1 MLRIPG
7 VHMDIFE
14 TYPQLLEPGFVQSF
28 DFETCYTVQNP
39 DGPISEYDAA
49 IAIMVSRGNFA
60 QMGRMLR
67 RSRRVMEGFV
77 TRHEALSELAQ
88 DIAEEDLDDI
98 EAMIKS
104 TAKIGDVGA
113 GRFILTTLGKQ
124 RGFTT
129 RTEVT
134 GPNGKELNSVIVFKL
149 PDNGRDGIAT
159 VEEPTET
166 PEADDAEG

>member
-1 MLRIPG
+1 
-7 VHMDIFE
+7 MDIFE
-14 TYPQLLEPGFVQSF
+14 TYPQLLDPEFVKSF
-28 DFETCYTVQNP
+28 DFSSCYTVQNP

-49 IAIMVSRGNFA
+49 VAILVSRGNFA
-60 QMGRMLR
+60 QMGRLLH
-67 RSRRVMEGFV
+67 RSRRMIEGFV
-77 TRHEALSELAQ
+77 TRHEALSEMAQ

-98 EAMIKS
+98 EAMIKM

-134 GPNGKELNSVIVFKL
+134 GANGKDLNSVVVFKL
-149 PDNGRDGIAT
+149 PDNGRDGMIVDGKA
-159 VEEPTET
+159 EEIP
-166 PEADDAEG
+166 DDAEG